1 MQFFGMNSSIMYP
14 KLYSNVDPV
23 ELEFGAGASVSRLM
37 QRGSAH
43 DQEQSGL
50 CFLRNGHA
58 VVMAG
63 ILVYM

>member
-1 MQFFGMNSSIMYP
+1 MYP
-14 KLYSNVDPV
+14 KLYSNVDPDVDPV

-43 DQEQSGL
+43 DHEQSGL
-50 CFLRNGHA
+50 CFFAQTGHA
-58 VVMAG
+58 VVLAG

>member
-1 MQFFGMNSSIMYP
+1 MYP
-14 KLYSNVDPV
+14 KLYSNVDPDVDPV

-43 DQEQSGL
+43 DHEQSGL

-58 VVMAG
+58 VVLAG